1 MKRET
6 AQCAFRLLRGTNDLR
21 PVDFAGHLR
30 ILRNFVEITMLI
42 RMTHFIQK
50 KFFFNNLSEVVIP
63 DCQE

>member
-21 PVDFAGHLR
+21 PVDLAGHLR
-30 ILRNFVEITMLI
+30 ILRDFLEITMLI
-42 RMTHFIQK
+42 RMTYFIQNK
-50 KFFFNNLSEVVIP
+50 FFNNLFEVVTP